1 MEKQNIS
8 IKIPKKEIKIPIFK
22 IKFGKD
28 LPQSEI
34 NKEENIFLKYYKNKI
49 DEIPNNKHWDN
60 VKKLTNEYELIHL
73 SRNKKY
79 NESIA
84 FYNPLS
90 RSYFKMIEFIMDF
103 NLFQNF
109 NCSIMK
115 TAHIA
120 EGPGGFIEAIVN
132 KRKNFKDDINT
143 ITLQSTKKEVPGWR
157 KTKLFLEKY
166 PNIKIY
172 YGEDG
177 TGDIYKIENIK
188 NFQQK
193 VGFNSCELVTSDGG
207 FDFSIDFNRQEQMSS
222 RLIFCEI
229 VTALSVQK
237 INGCFICKFFDTY
250 TNITIQM
257 LWLLNN
263 LYEETIITK
272 PFSSRPANS
281 EKYIVARGFKGITP
295 EYLDKLFNT
304 VKKWEGIE
312 NTGNYVYSLFNDEY
326 LNYQFTEI
334 IRIHNIFNT
343 SQQIQVIKKTLD
355 IILDNIQ
362 VEEKKIIEKQI
373 VNALEWCK
381 KYNVDINFNSPYLH
395 NIDNYKQYINITK
408 YEKWIDK
415 KL

>member
-1 MEKQNIS
+1 MKKQNTS
-8 IKIPKKEIKIPIFK
+8 IRIPKKEVN
-22 IKFGKD
+22 
-28 LPQSEI
+28 LPLLEINYSKELPNEVI
-34 NKEENIFLKYYKNKI
+34 NKEENTFLKYYKNKI

-60 VKKLTNEYELIHL
+60 IKKITNEYELIHS

-90 RSYFKMIEFIMDF
+90 RSYFKMIEFIVDF

-109 NCSIMK
+109 SCSNMK

-120 EGPGGFIEAIVN
+120 EGPGGFIEAIIN
-132 KRKNFKDDINT
+132 KRKGFKDDINT

-157 KTKLFLEKY
+157 KTKIFLERY
-166 PNIKIY
+166 PNIKTY
-172 YGEDG
+172 FGEDG

-250 TNITIQM
+250 TNITLQM

-263 LYEETIITK
+263 LYEEVIITK

-281 EKYIVARGFKGITP
+281 EKYIIARGFKGIKP
-295 EYLDKLFNT
+295 DYLNIMLNII
-304 VKKWEGIE
+304 KKWEEIE
-312 NTGNYVYSLFNDEY
+312 TTGNHIYSLFNNKY
-326 LNYQFTEI
+326 INSQFIEI
-334 IRIHNIFNT
+334 IKLHNIFNT
-343 SQQIQVIKKTLD
+343 SNQIQTIKKTLD
-355 IILDNIQ
+355 IIQGNIQ
-362 VEEKKIIEKQI
+362 IEEKDIIEKQI
-373 VNALEWCK
+373 IYALEWCR
-381 KYNVDINFNSPYLH
+381 KYNVDINFNSPYLQ
-395 NIDNYKQYINITK
+395 NIENYKQYINITK
-408 YEKWIDK
+408 YEKWIEN

>member
-1 MEKQNIS
+1 MKKQNIS
-8 IKIPKKEIKIPIFK
+8 VKIPKKEVNLPIFQ
-22 IKFGKD
+22 IKYSKD
-28 LPQSEI
+28 LPQAVI
-34 NKEENIFLKYYKNKI
+34 NKEENLFLKYYKNKI
-49 DEIPNNKHWDN
+49 DEIPNSKHWDN
-60 VKKLTNEYELIHL
+60 IKKLTNDYELIHS

-90 RSYFKMIEFIMDF
+90 RSYFKMIEFIIDF

-109 NCSIMK
+109 SCSNIK
-115 TAHIA
+115 TSHIA
-120 EGPGGFIEAIVN
+120 EGPGGFIEAIIN

-157 KTKLFLEKY
+157 KAKNFLDKY
-166 PNIKIY
+166 PNINIH

-177 TGDIYKIENIK
+177 TGDIYKINNIK
-188 NFQQK
+188 NFQHK
-193 VGFNSCELVTSDGG
+193 VGFNSCEIVTSDGG

-250 TNITIQM
+250 TNITLQM

-263 LYEETIITK
+263 LYEELIITK

-281 EKYIVARGFKGITP
+281 EKYIIARGFKGITVD
-295 EYLDKLFNT
+295 YLNQLFDIIH
-304 VKKWEGIE
+304 KWGELE
-312 NTGNYVYSLFNDEY
+312 NTNNYIYSLFNNEY
-326 LNYQFTEI
+326 INYQFIEVI
-334 IRIHNIFNT
+334 KLHNIFNT
-343 SQQIQVIKKTLD
+343 SNQIQIIKKTLD
-355 IILDNIQ
+355 IIQGNIQ
-362 VEEKKIIEKQI
+362 IEEQNIIENQI
-373 VNALEWCK
+373 VYALEWCR
-381 KYNVDINFNSPYLH
+381 KYNVDINFNSPYLQ
-395 NIDNYKQYINITK
+395 NIENYKQYINITK
-408 YEKWIDK
+408 YDKWIDK